1 LEKSFINF
9 HIIPQ
14 RVFSGIYKPFDEAD
28 YVVLG
33 VPYDGTS
40 TYRAGSR
47 FAPQAIREASLN
59 IETYSLRTGLD
70 VEDLKICDLGDLDI
84 AEGLM
89 ETLQRLERV
98 LGNVISAKKL
108 PVILGGEHS
117 LTLGAVKAFG
127 TDVAVL
133 DFDAHMDLRDE
144 YMQTR
149 LSHTTFMRRLAELI
163 GSERIIEVG
172 VRALCKADLE
182 YANKTGL
189 TYITAH
195 ELHHVSTE
203 KVIQT
208 IRDKLAN
215 FNKIYLTVDIDV
227 LDPSVA
233 PAVGNPEPEGIS
245 THMLLDL
252 LQGVCDKRFCGFDL
266 VEVSPHYDSGE
277 TAAQAARIIFET
289 LCFIEKSRQ

>member
-1 LEKSFINF
+1 MSFLSLNIT
-9 HIIPQ
+9 PQ
-14 RVFSGIYKPFDEAD
+14 HFFSGIYKPFDEAD

-47 FAPQAIREASLN
+47 FGPQAIREASLN
-59 IETYSLRTGLD
+59 IESYSIRTGLD
-70 VEDLKICDLGDLDI
+70 VENLKICDLGDLNI
-84 AEGLM
+84 TESLQ
-89 ETLQRLERV
+89 ETLQRLEKV
-98 LGNVISAKKL
+98 LGNVVSAKKF
-108 PVILGGEHS
+108 PVVLGGEHS
-117 LTLGAVKAFG
+117 VTLGTVKAFG

-133 DFDAHMDLRDE
+133 DLDAHMDLRDE
-144 YMQTR
+144 YMQSR

-163 GSERIIEVG
+163 GPEKIIEVG
-172 VRALCKADLE
+172 VRALCKADLD
-182 YANKTGL
+182 YAKKTGL

-195 ELHHVSTE
+195 DLHHISIE
-203 KVIQT
+203 KAIQM
-208 IRDKLAN
+208 IQDKLAD
-215 FNKIYLTVDIDV
+215 FNKIYLTIDIDV

-252 LQGVCDKRFCGFDL
+252 LAGICDKRLCGFDL
-266 VEVSPHYDSGE
+266 VEVSPHYDSGG